1 MKPLSRST
9 LAVFLCVLL
18 WPTLV
23 AAQQAYPAKPI
34 RLISPYPPGGAT
46 TVMARLVSQ
55 RLTER
60 WGQQVIIDNRPG
72 GNAIIGTDAA
82 AKSTPDGYTILV
94 GGNSVLITQL
104 LVSKLPFD
112 YFKDFAPIATL
123 ASAEFML
130 VLNPSVPAN
139 NLQELIE
146 LAKSRP
152 GQLNYGTSGTGTT
165 GHLVSELISINAGI
179 KMQHIPYK
187 GGAQIVTDLMGGQL
201 QLAVQPAI
209 FALGQIKAG
218 KLKAVA
224 IAGETRLPA
233 LPQVP
238 TFREAGLAGIDVNA
252 WWGLLAPAGTPKTII
267 DRFSAEIGS
276 ILALPDSKEK
286 IAAQGLNPLI
296 TTPEQMA
303 ALMKSDSAKYEKII
317 KAANIKLEE

>member
-1 MKPLSRST
+1 
-9 LAVFLCVLL
+9 
-18 WPTLV
+18 
-23 AAQQAYPAKPI
+23 
-34 RLISPYPPGGAT
+34 
-46 TVMARLVSQ
+46 MARLVSQ

-72 GNAIIGTDAA
+72 GNATIGTEAA

-104 LVSKLPFD
+104 LISKLPFD

-165 GHLVSELISINAGI
+165 GHLVSELININAGI

-209 FALGQIKAG
+209 FALAQIKAG

-252 WWGLLAPAGTPKTII
+252 WWGLLAPAGTPKTIV

-286 IAAQGLNPLI
+286 IAGQGLNPLI
-296 TTPEQMA
+296 TTPQQMA
-303 ALMKSDSAKYEKII
+303 ALMKSDSAKYERII
-317 KAANIKLEE
+317 KAANIKLDE